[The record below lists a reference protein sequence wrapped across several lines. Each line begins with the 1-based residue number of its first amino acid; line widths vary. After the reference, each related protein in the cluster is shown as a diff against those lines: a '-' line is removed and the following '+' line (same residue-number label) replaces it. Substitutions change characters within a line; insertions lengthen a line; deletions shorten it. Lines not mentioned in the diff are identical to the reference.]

1 MFFEIEAPM
10 TVSTA
15 VSRPRELLL
24 LLLLATLWGSSYT
37 LIRIGVETIPPITF
51 IAART
56 AIAGTVLGLVLA
68 HRGIRLPRDR
78 ATWGHIAVQAGLNS
92 VAPFTLIAWAEQTI
106 EAGPAVILNA
116 TTPIFA
122 FLITATITRHERVDR
137 WSAFGVA
144 AGLGGIVLIVGGDAV
159 AGIGREVVADLAIVA
174 ASICYAVAAIRGKRF
189 RGLDPMV
196 PAAGT
201 LIVGTVA
208 LVPLAVV
215 VERPWTITPSA
226 ASLAALVVLAV
237 ASTALAF
244 TLYFRLIQTLGTVG
258 TTAQAYLRVPI
269 GVAIGAV
276 FLGERLQPMAWI
288 GLVAVVGSVVAMTAP
303 RRAAPK

>member
-1 MFFEIEAPM
+1 M
-10 TVSTA
+10 TVSAT

-24 LLLLATLWGSSYT
+24 LLLLATLWGGSYT

-56 AIAGTVLGLVLA
+56 AIAGAVLGLVLA

-78 ATWGHIAVQAGLNS
+78 VLWRRFAVQAGLNS
-92 VAPFTLIAWAEQTI
+92 VVPFTLIAWAERTI

-137 WSAFGVA
+137 WSAVGVA
-144 AGLGGIVLIVGGDAV
+144 TGLAGIVLIVGGDAV

-174 ASICYAVAAIRGKRF
+174 ASVCYAGAAIWGKRF
-189 RGLDPMV
+189 HGLDPMV
-196 PAAGT
+196 PATGS
-201 LIVGTVA
+201 LIVGTMA

-215 VERPWTITPSA
+215 VDRPWTIAPSS
-226 ASLAALVVLAV
+226 ASLMALVVLAV

-276 FLGERLQPMAWI
+276 FLGERLPPTAWI

>member
-1 MFFEIEAPM
+1 M
-10 TVSTA
+10 TESAA

-24 LLLLATLWGSSYT
+24 LLLLATLWGGSYT

-56 AIAGTVLGLVLA
+56 ATAGAVLWLVLA
-68 HRGIRLPRDR
+68 HRGIAMPRNR
-78 ATWGHIAVQAGLNS
+78 ATWRYFAVQAGLNS
-92 VAPFTLIAWAEQTI
+92 VVPFTLIAWAEQTI

-137 WSAFGVA
+137 WSAVGVA
-144 AGLGGIVLIVGGDAV
+144 IGLAGIVLIVGGDAV
-159 AGIGREVVADLAIVA
+159 AGIGREVVADLAIVV
-174 ASICYAVAAIRGKRF
+174 ASICYAGAAIWGKRF
-189 RGLDPMV
+189 HGQDPMV

-201 LIVGTVA
+201 LIVGTAA

-215 VERPWTITPSA
+215 VERPWTISPSS
-226 ASLAALVVLAV
+226 ASLTALVVLAV

-244 TLYFRLIQTLGTVG
+244 TLYFRLIRTLGTVG

-276 FLGERLQPMAWI
+276 FLGERLQPTAWI
-288 GLVAVVGSVVAMTAP
+288 GLVAVVASVVAMTAP
-303 RRAAPK
+303 RRSPAK